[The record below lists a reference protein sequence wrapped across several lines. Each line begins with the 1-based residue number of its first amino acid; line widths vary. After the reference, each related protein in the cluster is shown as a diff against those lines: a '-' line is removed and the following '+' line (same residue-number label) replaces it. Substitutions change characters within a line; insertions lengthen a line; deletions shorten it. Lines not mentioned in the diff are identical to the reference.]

1 MKEFLYGFKKGI
13 PIGLGYLA
21 VSFSFGVTA
30 KSEGITP
37 LVAIIIS
44 ATNLSSA
51 GQLAGIKLIAQMAS
65 FLELFLTIILINIR
79 YALMSIS
86 LSQKLDEGIPV
97 WQKLIMGYG
106 VTDEIYA
113 MAITET
119 RKTTFKYMLGLTL
132 LPFIGWVL
140 GTTLGVFAGDIL
152 PSDLINAMGIGLY
165 AMFIAII
172 IPDARR
178 NYKILIIILIAV
190 AISCALHYIPVI
202 NTIGIGFKIII
213 ATVIPSLIGAI
224 FFPIKKEEVD
234 IDA

>member
-1 MKEFLYGFKKGI
+1 MKEFLYGLKKGI

-86 LSQKLDEGIPV
+86 LSQKLDEGIPI

-132 LPFIGWVL
+132 LPFVGWVL

>member
-1 MKEFLYGFKKGI
+1 MKEFLYGLKKGI

-213 ATVIPSLIGAI
+213 ATAISSLIGAI

>member
-178 NYKILIIILIAV
+178 NYKILITAKKYLILLFGFFINLIV
-190 AISCALHYIPVI
+190 TKCKLHVLQKG
-202 NTIGIGFKIII
+202 NF
-213 ATVIPSLIGAI
+213 
-224 FFPIKKEEVD
+224 
-234 IDA
+234 

>member
-1 MKEFLYGFKKGI
+1 
-13 PIGLGYLA
+13 
-21 VSFSFGVTA
+21 
-30 KSEGITP
+30 
-37 LVAIIIS
+37 
-44 ATNLSSA
+44 
-51 GQLAGIKLIAQMAS
+51 MAS
-65 FLELFLTIILINIR
+65 FLELFLTVLLINIR

-86 LSQKLDEGIPV
+86 LSQKLEEGIPF

-106 VTDEIYA
+106 VTDEVYA

-119 RKTTFKYMLGLTL
+119 RKTTFKYMMGLAL
-132 LPFIGWVL
+132 LPFLGWVI
-140 GTTLGVFAGDIL
+140 GTTLGVFAGDVL
-152 PSDLINAMGIGLY
+152 PKDLIDAMGIGLY

-172 IPDARR
+172 IPDAKR

-190 AISCALHYIPVI
+190 AISCALYYIPVI
-202 NTIGIGFKIII
+202 NQIGLGFKIII

>member
-1 MKEFLYGFKKGI
+1 MKEFLYGLKKGI

-213 ATVIPSLIGAI
+213 ATVIPSLIGSI
-224 FFPIKKEEVD
+224 FFPIKK
-234 IDA
+234 

>member
-1 MKEFLYGFKKGI
+1 MKEFLYGLKKGI
-13 PIGLGYLA
+13 PIALGYLA

-30 KSEGITP
+30 KLEGISP
-37 LVAIIIS
+37 IVAIIIS
-44 ATNLSSA
+44 ATNVSSA
-51 GQLAGIKLIAQMAS
+51 GQLAGIMLIARLAS
-65 FLELFLTIILINIR
+65 FVELFLTVFLINIR
-79 YALMSIS
+79 YALMSLS
-86 LSQKLDEGIPV
+86 LSQKLEDGIPF

-119 RKTTFKYMLGLTL
+119 RRTTFKYMMGLTL
-132 LPFIGWVL
+132 LPVLGWVL
-140 GTTLGVFAGDIL
+140 GTTLGVFAGDVL
-152 PSDLINAMGIGLY
+152 PGNLISAMGIGLY

-190 AISCALHYIPVI
+190 AISCGLHYIPVI

-213 ATVIPSLIGAI
+213 ATVIPAIIGAI
-224 FFPIKKEEVD
+224 FFPVKKEEVD

>member
-1 MKEFLYGFKKGI
+1 MKEFLYGLKKGI

>member
-213 ATVIPSLIGAI
+213 ATVIPSLIGTI

>member
-1 MKEFLYGFKKGI
+1 MKEFLYGLKKGI

-213 ATVIPSLIGAI
+213 ATAIPSLIGAI